1 MSDYL
6 GAVLRGLESGSRI
19 GLGAYEMEQRIAR
32 EKRLDDRQAQRDAIA
47 DQQWTQTYDLNV
59 QQQNDARTFR
69 EGQLGLM
76 RDAHNLLERKYGD
89 ARADKARIEHIQ
101 RMEGHAQRLFT
112 GDDGLPVTNAQ
123 ALAQKINASQ
133 GRDLNLLL
141 DLAVER
147 GLIPAERRTHYK
159 GGEVMVGP
167 NGGLVIRLEG
177 KSGEGKPITDK
188 AYLSERGTSDPD
200 DPIME
205 IPVHALG
212 QMALG
217 DQYVAAQR
225 AVTLGAERL
234 QAQRVSLSG
243 LVDDQVRRAGGTP
256 EHIAALEAELAQAE
270 AGLSAADAEVGLGR
284 AALNAKYGNKLFG
297 EGGMVGSGSRGLTET
312 PEGYAARLRAE
323 AQGVVDAKRA
333 GLSAAQSQRPLF
345 EAAAEQQ
352 LGDFQ
357 QRERSARLSLGD
369 AGYLA
374 GVAAEPAARAKRAEQ
389 ATKFRGDLAK
399 SVANAVHINKDDQEA
414 ISKADLMAAI
424 NALDPAILDMAAER
438 GDAQGAVMRAAQDMV
453 RFGMNGG
460 LEGFIMA
467 QAQGIPAQAYAEAYA
482 QLTDKDPQLRAQK
495 ALMLAQRGA
504 AR

>member
-112 GDDGLPVTNAQ
+112 GDDGLPVTDAG
-123 ALAQKINASQ
+123 ALVKKINASQ

-177 KSGEGKPITDK
+177 KSGEGKPITGK

-217 DQYVAAQR
+217 DKYVAAQR
-225 AVTLGAERL
+225 ADALGDERL
-234 QAQRVSLSG
+234 QAQRASLASTA
-243 LVDDQVRRAGGTP
+243 DDQLRRAGADAP
-256 EHIAALEAELAQAE
+256 ALNRLEAELAEAE
-270 AGLSAADAEVGLGR
+270 GEVARLGR
-284 AALNAKYGNKLFG
+284 MMGPASLTGRFGNSTAG
-297 EGGMVGSGSRGLTET
+297 RYVQGGL
-312 PEGYAARLRAE
+312 A
-323 AQGVVDAKRA
+323 
-333 GLSAAQSQRPLF
+333 AAQERVAQAQQRLAQANA
-345 EAAAEQQ
+345 EREQSTAQAEQQ

-453 RFGMNGG
+453 RFGMSGG

-495 ALMLAQRGA
+495 ALMLAQHGSA
-504 AR
+504 ATLRAAGMLQ

>member
-1 MSDYL
+1 MGDYL
-6 GAVLRGLESGSRI
+6 GAVLRGLESGSRM
-19 GLGAYEMEQRIAR
+19 GLSAYEMQERIAR
-32 EKRLDDRQAQRDAIA
+32 EKRLEDRQAQRDAVA
-47 DQQWTQTYDLNV
+47 DQQWTKAYDLNV
-59 QQQNDARTFR
+59 QQAD
-69 EGQLGLM
+69 
-76 RDAHNLLERKYGD
+76 D
-89 ARADKARIEHIQ
+89 ARAHQQGMRNIYQGQLDLSQRKYSDERKDKEKAEWRAMAQ
-101 RMEGHAQRLFT
+101 QHAQRVFV
-112 GDDGLPVTNAQ
+112 GDDGLPITDAH
-123 ALAQKINASQ
+123 ALVKKINASQ

-141 DLAVER
+141 DLAVDR
-147 GLIPAERRTHYK
+147 GLIPAERRKHYK

-167 NGGLVIRLEG
+167 NGGIVVRLEG
-177 KSGEGKPITDK
+177 KSGEGKPIK
-188 AYLSERGTSDPD
+188 GQAFLSERGTSDKD

-217 DQYVAAQR
+217 DNYVAAQR
-225 AVTLGAERL
+225 ADALGDERL
-234 QAQRVSLSG
+234 RAQRASLASTA
-243 LVDDQVRRAGGTP
+243 DDQLRRAGADAP
-256 EHIAALEAELAQAE
+256 ALNRLEAELAEAE
-270 AGLSAADAEVGLGR
+270 GEVARLGR
-284 AALNAKYGNKLFG
+284 MMGPASLTGRFGNSTAG
-297 EGGMVGSGSRGLTET
+297 RYVQGGL
-312 PEGYAARLRAE
+312 A
-323 AQGVVDAKRA
+323 
-333 GLSAAQSQRPLF
+333 AAQERLAQAQQRLAQANA
-345 EAAAEQQ
+345 EREQSTAQTEQQ

-424 NALDPAILDMAAER
+424 NALDPAILDMAAQH
-438 GDAQGAVMRAAQDMV
+438 GDAQAAVMRAAQDMV

-495 ALMLAQRGA
+495 ALMLAQHGSA
-504 AR
+504 ATLRAAGMLQ